1 MIKSMTGFG
10 QAVLTNGDMTISV
23 EVKSLN
29 SKFLDLNLRLPRI
42 FSEKELEL
50 RNAVAEKL
58 ERGKVSLS
66 IDYAQTGKQEVLQTY
81 NETLFLAYYQELKKL
96 ASKVGSSSYDNLF
109 HTALNS
115 PGVVQG
121 NGKEE
126 LDPLLWEKANEL
138 VKQAISKCD
147 AFRSAE
153 GKSLNEKLVVYIKS
167 IESALLKVEEIDP
180 KRVDKIRSKIKGSVT
195 AFFGEEGFDTN
206 RLEQEI
212 IFYIEKLDIHEER
225 VRLRTHLD
233 YFLKILTE
241 SQSNGKKLGFIAQEI
256 GREINTIGS
265 KANDAEMQ
273 KHVVLMKEEL
283 EKIKEQLNNVL

>member
-10 QAVLTNGDMTISV
+10 QSTTNLGDGTLSI

-29 SKFLDLNLRLPRI
+29 SKFLDLNLRLPKK

-50 RNAVAEKL
+50 RNLIADKL

-66 IDYAQTGKQEVLQTY
+66 IDFQPGLKQETRQQY
-81 NETLFLAYYQELKKL
+81 NEALFASYYGELKKL
-96 ASKVGSSSYDNLF
+96 ADKVGAAPDGLF
-109 HTALNS
+109 QMALNS
-115 PGVVQG
+115 PDVVQ
-121 NGKEE
+121 NNSREELDATEWERVLAVLDEAVKQCDAFRLTEGKSLESKLAAYIDTIRQGLLQVEE
-126 LDPLLWEKANEL
+126 LDP
-138 VKQAISKCD
+138 
-147 AFRSAE
+147 RR
-153 GKSLNEKLVVYIKS
+153 
-167 IESALLKVEEIDP
+167 VE
-180 KRVDKIRSKIKGSVT
+180 KIRARIKGNIT
-195 AFFGEEGFDTN
+195 DFFGSEGFDAN

-225 VRLRTHLD
+225 VRLKTHLD
-233 YFLKILTE
+233 YFLKVLGE
-241 SQSNGKKLGFIAQEI
+241 KQSAGKKLGFLAQEI

>member
-1 MIKSMTGFG
+1 MTGFG
-10 QAVLTNGDMTISV
+10 QVIANSTEGSICI

-29 SKFLDLNLRLPRI
+29 SKFLDLNLRMPKK

-50 RNAVAEKL
+50 RNFITDKL

-66 IDYAQTGKQEVLQTY
+66 IDLQPGIKQEIRQQY
-81 NETLFLAYYQELKKL
+81 NESLFESYYAELKKL
-96 ASKVGSSSYDNLF
+96 ADKVGAPQDGIF
-109 HTALNS
+109 QMALNS
-115 PGVVQG
+115 PDVVQN
-121 NGKEE
+121 NGREE
-126 LDPLLWEKANEL
+126 LDSAEWERVLSLLDEAVRN
-138 VKQAISKCD
+138 CD
-147 AFRSAE
+147 KFRAAE
-153 GKSLNEKLVVYIKS
+153 GKSLESKLSAYIETIRS
-167 IESALLKVEEIDP
+167 GLLQVEELDP
-180 KRVDKIRSKIKGSVT
+180 KRIEKIRSRIKGNIT
-195 AFFGEEGFDTN
+195 DFFGNEGFDAN

-225 VRLRTHLD
+225 VRLNTHLD
-233 YFLKILTE
+233 YFLKVMDE
-241 SQSNGKKLGFIAQEI
+241 KQSSGKKLGFIAQEI

>member
-10 QAVLTNGDMTISV
+10 QAMLNSGDVNITI
-23 EVKSLN
+23 EIKSLN
-29 SKFLDLNLRLPRI
+29 SKFLDLNLRLPKV

-50 RNAVAEKL
+50 RSLISEKL

-66 IDYAQTGKQEVLQTY
+66 IDYQQTGKLELRQSYNQE
-81 NETLFLAYYQELKKL
+81 LFVAYYAELKKL
-96 ASKVGSSSYDNLF
+96 ADRVVAPYEGIFQL
-109 HTALNS
+109 ALNS
-115 PGVVQG
+115 PDVIQS

-126 LDPLLWEKANEL
+126 LDPAEWEK
-138 VKQAISKCD
+138 VSKLMTE
-147 AFRSAE
+147 AVEKFEQFRIAE
-153 GKSLNEKLVVYIKS
+153 GKVLEEKLTQYIQA
-167 IESALLKVEEIDP
+167 IQAGLLQVEALDP
-180 KRVDKIRSKIKGSVT
+180 KRVEKVRSKIRGSVT
-195 AFFGEEGFDTN
+195 AFFGEEGFDSN

-225 VRLRTHLD
+225 VRLKTHLD
-233 YFLKILTE
+233 YFLRVLKE
-241 SQSNGKKLGFIAQEI
+241 KQSNGKKLGFIAQEI

-273 KHVVLMKEEL
+273 KYVVEMKEEL

>member
-10 QAVLTNGDMTISV
+10 QTVLNSGGLAISV

-29 SKFLDLNLRLPRI
+29 SKFLDLSLRLPRK

-50 RNAVAEKL
+50 RTLVADRL
-58 ERGKVSLS
+58 ERGKISLN
-66 IDYAQTGKQEVLQTY
+66 IDYQQAAKPEMAQRY
-81 NETLFLAYYQELKKL
+81 NEELFAGYYSELKKL
-96 ASKVGSSSYDNLF
+96 ADKVMAGYDPLF
-109 HTALNS
+109 QMALAS
-115 PGVVQG
+115 PDVVIT

-126 LDPLLWEKANEL
+126 PDPAEWEKVRQLIGEAMD
-138 VKQAISKCD
+138 KCEQ
-147 AFRSAE
+147 FRLAE
-153 GKSLNEKLVVYIKS
+153 GKSLEGKLLSYIETIRKGL
-167 IESALLKVEEIDP
+167 SAVEVLDP
-180 KRVDKIRSKIKGSVT
+180 KRIEKIRGRIKGSIT
-195 AFFGEEGFDTN
+195 DFFGSEGFDAN

-225 VRLRTHLD
+225 VRLTTHLD
-233 YFLKILTE
+233 YFIKGMGDK
-241 SQSNGKKLGFIAQEI
+241 QSNGKKLGFIAQEI

-273 KHVVLMKEEL
+273 KHVVMMKEEL

>member
-10 QAVLTNGDMTISV
+10 QVISNNVNVSISV

-29 SKFLDLNLRLPRI
+29 SKFLDLNLRLPRKY
-42 FSEKELEL
+42 SEKELDL
-50 RNAVAEKL
+50 RTLIADKL
-58 ERGKVSLS
+58 ERGKIS
-66 IDYAQTGKQEVLQTY
+66 IGIDFQQSVKTENTQRY
-81 NETLFLAYYQELKKL
+81 NEELFVGYYSELKKL
-96 ASKVGSSSYDNLF
+96 ADKVMAGYDNLF
-109 HTALNS
+109 QMAINS
-115 PGVVQG
+115 PDVMIT

-126 LDPLLWEKANEL
+126 LDPAEWER
-138 VKQAISKCD
+138 VKQLVNEAMDKCEQ
-147 AFRSAE
+147 FRLAE
-153 GKSLNEKLVVYIKS
+153 GKSLEIKLREYIEN
-167 IESALLKVEEIDP
+167 IRMGLVGVEELDP
-180 KRVDKIRSKIKGSVT
+180 KRIERVRSKIKGSIT
-195 AFFGEEGFDTN
+195 DFFGNEGFDSN

-233 YFLKILTE
+233 YFLKGIVDK
-241 SQSNGKKLGFIAQEI
+241 QSNGKKLAFISQEI

-273 KHVVLMKEEL
+273 KHVVMMKEEL

>member
-138 VKQAISKCD
+138 VKQAIAKCD